1 MEKQLV
7 PGLEGVPIM
16 ESQVG
21 FIDGQKGVLEY
32 RGIAIETL
40 AEKSTYEEVA
50 YLLLWGK
57 LPNRDELAKF
67 DHDLRTHRRIKYKL
81 TDLIKCLPENGHPM
95 DALQAAV
102 AALGMFYPAKID
114 AAEAPPGTDV
124 LNQDKHYW
132 SIIRLIAKLPTIVAA
147 FERMRHGDEP
157 VRPRD
162 DLSHAANF
170 LWMLTEQDPD
180 PLDVHVLD
188 ACLILHAE
196 HTMNASTFSGLVVGS
211 TLADPYTMVAS
222 AIGALTGPL
231 HGGANEQAL
240 KMFREIKT
248 VDNVRPYIKGK
259 LERKEKIMGVGH
271 RVYKVKDPRAFALQ
285 GLAQHLFKVKGEHPL
300 YKVAQEVEQAI
311 NDHVGAKGIASNVD
325 FYSGVVYDKLGIPID
340 QFTPIFAIARVAGW
354 LAHWAEQ
361 LRNNRIFRPD
371 QIYTG
376 THDVPYAAI
385 EQRR

>member
-1 MEKQLV
+1 MEKFV

-21 FIDGQKGVLEY
+21 FIDGQKGILEY
-32 RGIAIETL
+32 RGIPIEEL
-40 AEKSTYEEVA
+40 AEKSTYEEVS

-57 LPNRDELAKF
+57 LPTRKEMAQF
-67 DHDLRTHRRIKYKL
+67 DHDLRTHRRVKYRII
-81 TDLIKCLPENGHPM
+81 DLMKCLPETGHPM

-102 AALGMFYPAKID
+102 SVLGMFYPAKID
-114 AAEAPPGTDV
+114 AAGFPPGTDV
-124 LNQDKHYW
+124 LDLEKHYW
-132 SIIRLIAKLPTIVAA
+132 SVIRLIAKLPTLVAA

-170 LWMLTEQDPD
+170 LWMLTEEEPD
-180 PLDVHVLD
+180 PLDVHIMDV
-188 ACLILHAE
+188 CLMLHAE

-240 KMFREIKT
+240 RMFREIGT
-248 VDNVRPYIKGK
+248 VENVRPFIKGK

-285 GLAQHLFKVKGEHPL
+285 RLAAQLFKEKGEHPL
-300 YKVAQEVEQAI
+300 YKVAQEVEAVI
-311 NDHVGAKGIASNVD
+311 NEHVGAKGIASNVD
-325 FYSGVVYDKLGIPID
+325 FYSGVVYDKLGIHID

-354 LAHWAEQ
+354 LAHWVEQ
-361 LRNNRIFRPD
+361 LKSNRIFRPD

-376 THDVPYAAI
+376 THNVAYSQI
-385 EQRR
+385 EQRA

>member
-1 MEKQLV
+1 MEKLV

-16 ESQVG
+16 ESEVG

-32 RGIAIETL
+32 RGIPIEEL
-40 AEKSTYEEVA
+40 AEKSTYEEVS

-57 LPNRDELAKF
+57 LPTREELAKF
-67 DHDLRTHRRIKYKL
+67 DHDLRTHRRIKYRL
-81 TDLIKCLPENGHPM
+81 IDLIKCLPENGHPM
-95 DALQAAV
+95 DALQAGV

-114 AAEAPPGTDV
+114 ASDVPPGTDV
-124 LNQDKHYW
+124 LTQEKHYW

-170 LWMLTEQDPD
+170 FWMLTEQDPD
-180 PLDVHVLD
+180 PLDVRILD
-188 ACLILHAE
+188 VCLILHAE

-248 VDNVRPYIKGK
+248 VENVRPVIKGK
-259 LERKEKIMGVGH
+259 LERKERIMGVGH

-285 GLAQHLFKVKGEHPL
+285 QLASHLFQVKGEHPL

-354 LAHWAEQ
+354 LAHWAEE

-376 THDVPYAAI
+376 KHDVPYVAMA
-385 EQRR
+385 QR

>member
-1 MEKQLV
+1 MDKVV

-16 ESQVG
+16 ESEVG
-21 FIDGQKGVLEY
+21 FIDGQKGILEY
-32 RGIAIETL
+32 RGIPIEEL
-40 AEKSTYEEVA
+40 AEKSTYEEVT

-57 LPNRDELAKF
+57 LPTREEMAKF
-67 DHDLRTHRRIKYKL
+67 DRDLRSHRRIKYRIV
-81 TDLIKCLPENGHPM
+81 DLMKCLPETGHPM

-114 AAEAPPGTDV
+114 PAEVQPGKDLIT
-124 LNQDKHYW
+124 QEQHYW
-132 SIIRLIAKLPTIVAA
+132 SVIRLIAKLPTIVAA

-157 VRPRD
+157 VKPRD

-180 PLDVHVLD
+180 PLDVHIMD

-240 KMFREIKT
+240 KMFREIGT
-248 VDNVRPYIKGK
+248 VQNVRPYIEAK
-259 LERKEKIMGVGH
+259 LKAKARIMGVGH
-271 RVYKVKDPRAFALQ
+271 RVYKVKDPRAYALQ
-285 GLAQHLFKVKGEHPL
+285 GLARHLFEVKGEHPL
-300 YKVAQEVEQAI
+300 YRVAQEVERVI
-311 NDHVGAKGIASNVD
+311 NEHVGAKGIASNVD

-340 QFTPIFAIARVAGW
+340 QFTPIFAMARVAGW
-354 LAHWAEQ
+354 LAHWLEQ
-361 LRNNRIFRPD
+361 LKNHRLFRPD

-376 THDVPYAAI
+376 RHDVPYVPI
-385 EQRR
+385 EQRS

>member
-1 MEKQLV
+1 MEKFV

-21 FIDGQKGVLEY
+21 FIDGQKGILEY
-32 RGIAIETL
+32 RGVPIEEL

-57 LPNRDELAKF
+57 LPTREEMARF
-67 DHDLRTHRRIKYKL
+67 DRDLRSHRRVKYRII
-81 TDLIKCLPENGHPM
+81 DLMKCLPENGHPM

-102 AALGMFYPAKID
+102 AALGMFYPAK
-114 AAEAPPGTDV
+114 DV
-124 LNQDKHYW
+124 TNQEQNYW
-132 SIIRLIAKLPTIVAA
+132 SVIRLIAKLPTIVAA

-157 VRPRD
+157 VKPRD

-170 LWMLTEQDPD
+170 LWMLTEEDPD
-180 PLDVHVLD
+180 PLDVHIMD

-211 TLADPYTMVAS
+211 TLADPYTMISS

-240 KMFREIKT
+240 RMFREIGT
-248 VDNVRPYIKGK
+248 VENVRPYIEAK
-259 LERKEKIMGVGH
+259 LKAKARIMGVGH

-285 GLAQHLFKVKGEHPL
+285 GLAAHLFKVKGEHPL
-300 YKVAQEVEQAI
+300 YKVAQEVERVI
-311 NDHVGAKGIASNVD
+311 NEHVGAKGIASNVD

-354 LAHWAEQ
+354 LAHWMEH
-361 LRNNRIFRPD
+361 LKNNRLFRPD
-371 QIYTG
+371 QVYIG
-376 THDVPYAAI
+376 PHDVPYVSM
-385 EQRR
+385 EQRV

>member
-1 MEKQLV
+1 MEKLV

-16 ESQVG
+16 ESEVG
-21 FIDGQKGVLEY
+21 FIDGQKGILEY
-32 RGIAIETL
+32 RGIPIETL
-40 AEKSTYEEVA
+40 AEKSTYEEVS

-57 LPNRDELAKF
+57 LPTRDELAKF
-67 DHDLRTHRRIKYKL
+67 DHDLRTHRRIKYRL
-81 TDLIKCLPENGHPM
+81 VDLIKCLPENGHPM

-114 AAEAPPGTDV
+114 ASEVPPGTDV
-124 LNQDKHYW
+124 LSQSKHYW
-132 SIIRLIAKLPTIVAA
+132 SIVRLIAKLPTIVAA
-147 FERMRHGDEP
+147 FERMRRGDEP

-180 PLDVHVLD
+180 PLDVQVLD
-188 ACLILHAE
+188 VCLTLHAE

-248 VDNVRPYIKGK
+248 VENVRPFIKGK

-285 GLAQHLFKVKGEHPL
+285 QLARHLFEVKGEHPL
-300 YKVAQEVEQAI
+300 YKVAQEVEQTI

-354 LAHWAEQ
+354 LAHWAEE

-376 THDVPYAAI
+376 SHDVPYVPML
-385 EQRR
+385 QR

>member
-1 MEKQLV
+1 MEKFI

-21 FIDGQKGVLEY
+21 FIDGQKGILEY
-32 RGIAIETL
+32 RGIPIEDL
-40 AEKSTYEEVA
+40 AERSTYEEVA

-57 LPNRDELAKF
+57 LPTREEMGKF
-67 DHDLRTHRRIKYKL
+67 DHDLRTHRRVKYRII
-81 TDLIKCLPENGHPM
+81 DLMKCLPENGHPM

-102 AALGMFYPAKID
+102 AALGMFYPAK
-114 AAEAPPGTDV
+114 DV
-124 LNQDKHYW
+124 TNQEQNYW

-157 VRPRD
+157 VKPRD

-170 LWMLTEQDPD
+170 LWMLTEEDPD
-180 PLDVHVLD
+180 PLDVHIMD
-188 ACLILHAE
+188 ACLVLHAE

-211 TLADPYTMVAS
+211 TLADPYTMISS

-240 KMFREIKT
+240 RMFREIGT
-248 VDNVRPYIKGK
+248 VENVRPYIEAK
-259 LERKEKIMGVGH
+259 LKAKARIMGVGH

-285 GLAQHLFKVKGEHPL
+285 GLAAHLFKVKGEHPL
-300 YKVAQEVEQAI
+300 YRVAQEVERVI
-311 NDHVGAKGIASNVD
+311 NEHVGAKGIASNVD

-354 LAHWAEQ
+354 LAHWMEH
-361 LRNNRIFRPD
+361 LKNNRLFRPD
-371 QIYTG
+371 QVYTG
-376 THDVPYAAI
+376 QHDVPYVSI
-385 EQRR
+385 EQRV

>member
-1 MEKQLV
+1 MEKLI

-16 ESQVG
+16 ESDVG
-21 FIDGQKGVLEY
+21 FIDGQKGILEY
-32 RGIAIETL
+32 RGIPIEEL
-40 AEKSTYEEVA
+40 AAKSTYEEVA

-57 LPNRDELAKF
+57 LPTREQMAKF
-67 DHDLRTHRRIKYKL
+67 DHDLRTHRRVKFRII
-81 TDLIKCLPENGHPM
+81 DLMKCLPENGHPM

-114 AAEAPPGTDV
+114 ASEVPPGTDV
-124 LNQDKHYW
+124 VNQEKHYW
-132 SIIRLIAKLPTIVAA
+132 SIVRLIAKLPTIVAA

-170 LWMLTEQDPD
+170 LWMLTEEEPD
-180 PLDVHVLD
+180 PLHVHIMDV
-188 ACLILHAE
+188 CLTLHAE

-248 VDNVRPYIKGK
+248 VENVRPYIKGK

-271 RVYKVKDPRAFALQ
+271 RVYKVKDPRADALQ
-285 GLAQHLFKVKGEHPL
+285 GLARHLFEVKGEHPL
-300 YKVAQEVEQAI
+300 YKVAQEVEQVI
-311 NDHVGAKGIASNVD
+311 NEHVGAKGIASNVD

-354 LAHWAEQ
+354 LAHWAEE
-361 LRNNRIFRPD
+361 LKNNRIFRPD

-376 THDVPYAAI
+376 SHDVPYVSI
-385 EQRR
+385 EKRA

>member
-1 MEKQLV
+1 MEKFV

-21 FIDGQKGVLEY
+21 FIDGQKGILEY
-32 RGIAIETL
+32 RGIPIEEL

-50 YLLLWGK
+50 YLLLWGR
-57 LPNRDELAKF
+57 LPTREEIAKF
-67 DHDLRTHRRIKYKL
+67 DHDLRTHRRIKYRII
-81 TDLIKCLPENGHPM
+81 DLMKCLPENGHPM

-102 AALGMFYPAKID
+102 AALGMFYPAK
-114 AAEAPPGTDV
+114 DV
-124 LNQDKHYW
+124 TNQEQNYW

-157 VRPRD
+157 VKPRD

-170 LWMLTEQDPD
+170 LWMMTDQDPD
-180 PLDVHVLD
+180 PLDVHIMD

-211 TLADPYTMVAS
+211 TLADPYTMISS

-240 KMFREIKT
+240 KMFREIGI
-248 VDNVRPYIKGK
+248 VDNVRPYIEAK
-259 LERKEKIMGVGH
+259 LKAKARIMGVGH

-285 GLAQHLFKVKGEHPL
+285 GLAQHLFNVKGEHPL
-300 YKVAQEVEQAI
+300 YRVAQEVEQVI
-311 NDHVGAKGIASNVD
+311 NEHVGAKGIASNVD

-354 LAHWAEQ
+354 LAHWMEH
-361 LRNNRIFRPD
+361 LRNNRLFRPD

-376 THDVPYAAI
+376 EHNVPYTRM
-385 EQRR
+385 EQRS

>member
-1 MEKQLV
+1 MEKFV

-21 FIDGQKGVLEY
+21 FIDGQKGILEY
-32 RGIAIETL
+32 RGVPIEEL

-57 LPNRDELAKF
+57 LPTREEMARF
-67 DHDLRTHRRIKYKL
+67 DRDLRSHRRVKYRIV
-81 TDLIKCLPENGHPM
+81 DLMKCLPENGHPM

-102 AALGMFYPAKID
+102 AALGMFYPAK
-114 AAEAPPGTDV
+114 DV
-124 LNQDKHYW
+124 TNQEQNYW
-132 SIIRLIAKLPTIVAA
+132 SVIRLIAKLPTIVAA
-147 FERMRHGDEP
+147 FERMRHGDDP
-157 VRPRD
+157 VKPRD

-170 LWMLTEQDPD
+170 LWMLTEEDPD
-180 PLDVHVLD
+180 PLDVHIMDV
-188 ACLILHAE
+188 CLILHAE

-211 TLADPYTMVAS
+211 TLADPYTMISS

-240 KMFREIKT
+240 RMFREIGT
-248 VDNVRPYIKGK
+248 LENVRPYIEAK
-259 LERKEKIMGVGH
+259 LKAKARIMGVGH

-285 GLAQHLFKVKGEHPL
+285 GLAAHLFKVKGEHPL
-300 YKVAQEVEQAI
+300 YKVAQEVERVI
-311 NDHVGAKGIASNVD
+311 NEHVGAKGIASNVD

-354 LAHWAEQ
+354 LAHWLEH
-361 LRNNRIFRPD
+361 LKNNRLFRPD
-371 QIYTG
+371 QVYIG
-376 THDVPYAAI
+376 PHDVPYVSM
-385 EQRR
+385 EQRA

>member
-1 MEKQLV
+1 MEKFV

-21 FIDGQKGVLEY
+21 FIDGQKGILEY
-32 RGIAIETL
+32 RGIPIEEL

-57 LPNRDELAKF
+57 LPTREEMARF
-67 DHDLRTHRRIKYKL
+67 DHDLRTHRRIKYRII
-81 TDLIKCLPENGHPM
+81 DLMKCLPETGHPM

-102 AALGMFYPAKID
+102 AALGMFYPAK
-114 AAEAPPGTDV
+114 DV
-124 LNQDKHYW
+124 TNQEQNYW

-157 VRPRD
+157 VKPRD

-170 LWMLTEQDPD
+170 LWMLTEEDPD
-180 PLDVHVLD
+180 PLDVHIMDV
-188 ACLILHAE
+188 CLTLHAE

-211 TLADPYTMVAS
+211 TLADPYTMISS
-222 AIGALTGPL
+222 AVGALTGPL

-240 KMFREIKT
+240 KMFREIGT
-248 VDNVRPYIKGK
+248 VENVRPYIEAK
-259 LERKEKIMGVGH
+259 LKAKARIMGVGH

-285 GLAQHLFKVKGEHPL
+285 GLAQHLFEVKGEHPL
-300 YKVAQEVEQAI
+300 YKVAQEVERVI
-311 NDHVGAKGIASNVD
+311 NEHVGAKGIASNVD

-354 LAHWAEQ
+354 LAHWREH
-361 LRNNRIFRPD
+361 LKNNRLFRPD

-376 THDVPYAAI
+376 PHAVPYVQM
-385 EQRR
+385 EQRT

>member
-1 MEKQLV
+1 MDNFV

-21 FIDGQKGVLEY
+21 FIDGQQGILEY
-32 RGIAIETL
+32 RGIPIEEL

-57 LPNRDELAKF
+57 LPTREELDKF
-67 DHDLRTHRRIKYKL
+67 NQDLRSHRRIKYRIA
-81 TDLIKCLPENGHPM
+81 DLVKCLPETGHPM

-102 AALGMFYPAKID
+102 AALGMFYPAR
-114 AAEAPPGTDV
+114 DV
-124 LNQDKHYW
+124 TNTEQNYW
-132 SIIRLIAKLPTIVAA
+132 SVVRLVAKLPTIVAA

-157 VRPRD
+157 VKPRD

-170 LWMLTEQDPD
+170 LWMLTEKDPD
-180 PLDVHVLD
+180 PLDVHIMD

-211 TLADPYTMVAS
+211 TLADPYTIISS
-222 AIGALTGPL
+222 AIGALSGPL

-240 KMFREIKT
+240 SMFREINT
-248 VDNVRPYIKGK
+248 LENVRPYIEAK
-259 LERKEKIMGVGH
+259 LKAKVRIMGVGH
-271 RVYKVKDPRAFALQ
+271 RVYKVKDPRAIVLQ
-285 GLAQHLFKVKGEHPL
+285 RLAGHLFEVRGEHPL
-300 YKVAQEVEQAI
+300 YKVAQEVEGVI
-311 NDHVGAKGIASNVD
+311 NENVGQKGIASNVD
-325 FYSGVVYDKLGIPID
+325 FYSGVVYDMLGIPID

-354 LAHWAEQ
+354 LAHWLEQ
-361 LRNNRIFRPD
+361 VENNRLFRPR

-376 THDVPYAAI
+376 QHDMPYVVM
-385 EQRR
+385 EQR

>member
-1 MEKQLV
+1 MEKLI

-21 FIDGQKGVLEY
+21 FIDGQKGILEY
-32 RGIAIETL
+32 RGIPIEDL
-40 AEKSTYEEVA
+40 AERSTYEEVA

-57 LPNRDELAKF
+57 LPTREEMAKF
-67 DHDLRTHRRIKYKL
+67 DHDLRTHRRVKYRII
-81 TDLIKCLPENGHPM
+81 DLMKCLPENGHPM

-102 AALGMFYPAKID
+102 AALGMFYPAK
-114 AAEAPPGTDV
+114 DV
-124 LNQDKHYW
+124 TNQEQNYW
-132 SIIRLIAKLPTIVAA
+132 SAIRLVAKLPTIVAA

-157 VRPRD
+157 VKPRD

-170 LWMLTEQDPD
+170 LWMLTEEDPD
-180 PLDVHVLD
+180 PLDVHIMD

-211 TLADPYTMVAS
+211 TLADPYTMISS

-240 KMFREIKT
+240 RMFREIGT
-248 VDNVRPYIKGK
+248 VENVRPYIEAK
-259 LERKEKIMGVGH
+259 LKAKARIMGVGH

-285 GLAQHLFKVKGEHPL
+285 GLAAHLFKVKGEHPL
-300 YKVAQEVEQAI
+300 YRVAQEVERVI
-311 NDHVGAKGIASNVD
+311 NEHVGAKGIASNVD

-354 LAHWAEQ
+354 LAHWMEH
-361 LRNNRIFRPD
+361 LKNNRLFRPD
-371 QIYTG
+371 QIYVG
-376 THDVPYAAI
+376 QHDIPYVPV
-385 EQRR
+385 EQR

>member
-1 MEKQLV
+1 MEKLV

-16 ESQVG
+16 ESEVG
-21 FIDGQKGVLEY
+21 FIDGQKGILEY
-32 RGIAIETL
+32 RGIPIEEL
-40 AEKSTYEEVA
+40 AEKSTYEEVS

-57 LPNRDELAKF
+57 LPTREELAKF
-67 DHDLRTHRRIKYKL
+67 DHDLRTHRRIKYRL
-81 TDLIKCLPENGHPM
+81 IDLIKCLPETGHPM

-102 AALGMFYPAKID
+102 ATLGMFYPAKFD
-114 AAEAPPGTDV
+114 PSEVPPGTDV
-124 LNQDKHYW
+124 LSQSKHYW

-180 PLDVHVLD
+180 PLDVRVLD
-188 ACLILHAE
+188 VCLILHAE

-248 VDNVRPYIKGK
+248 VENVRPFIKGK
-259 LERKEKIMGVGH
+259 LERKERIMGVGH

-285 GLAQHLFKVKGEHPL
+285 ELASHLFKTKGEHPL
-300 YKVAQEVEQAI
+300 YKVAQEVEQTI
-311 NDHVGAKGIASNVD
+311 NEHVGAKGIASNVD

-354 LAHWAEQ
+354 LAHWAEE

-376 THDVPYAAI
+376 KHSLSYVPMS
-385 EQRR
+385 QR

>member
-1 MEKQLV
+1 MNTFV

-21 FIDGQKGVLEY
+21 FIDGQKGILEY
-32 RGIAIETL
+32 RGIPIEEL

-57 LPNRDELAKF
+57 LPTREELAQF
-67 DHDLRTHRRIKYKL
+67 DRDLRSRRRVKYRII
-81 TDLIKCLPENGHPM
+81 DLMKCLPETGHPM

-102 AALGMFYPAKID
+102 AALGMFYPAK
-114 AAEAPPGTDV
+114 DV
-124 LNQDKHYW
+124 TNQEQNYW
-132 SIIRLIAKLPTIVAA
+132 SVVRLVAKLPTLVAA

-157 VRPRD
+157 VKPRD
-162 DLSHAANF
+162 DLAHTANF

-180 PLDVHVLD
+180 PLDVHIMD

-211 TLADPYTMVAS
+211 TLADPYTMVSS

-240 KMFREIKT
+240 RMFREVGT
-248 VDNVRPYIKGK
+248 LENVRPYIEAK
-259 LERKEKIMGVGH
+259 LKAKARIMGVGH

-285 GLAQHLFKVKGEHPL
+285 RLAEHLFTVKGEHPL
-300 YKVAQEVEQAI
+300 YKVAQEVERVI
-311 NDHVGAKGIASNVD
+311 NEHVGHRGIASNVD
-325 FYSGVVYDKLGIPID
+325 FYSGVVYDMLGIPID
-340 QFTPIFAIARVAGW
+340 QFTPIFAMARVAGW
-354 LAHWAEQ
+354 LAHWLEQ
-361 LRNNRIFRPD
+361 LKNNRLFRPD

-376 THDVPYAAI
+376 PHNVPYVPM
-385 EQRR
+385 EKR